1 MCPLSIPC
9 MTDRA
14 MQALYLLAL
23 EPLAETRGD
32 PHSYGFRTGRSP
44 AHAIGQCF
52 NALAK
57 RPSPTWIFAG
67 DIRACFATISHAWL
81 LAHMPLDTA
90 LLQKWLRAGYMEQR
104 VLHPTAQGTPQ
115 GGPCSPV
122 RANLTLDGLE
132 RLLRERYP
140 KHTRRGTRAQ
150 VNVIRDADDF
160 IVTGKPKA
168 LLQEAV
174 KPLIDQFLC
183 ERGLALSD
191 AKTRIT
197 HIEDGV
203 DFLGQH
209 LRKSRGNLLI
219 TPAKKNVQAFLAK
232 VRGIIKAQKQ
242 TPAGTLILL
251 LNPVIRGWAGYHQ
264 HVVSKRTFR
273 AIDRA
278 IFPTLWQWARRRHPT
293 KPTRWVNDRYFGP
306 VGGRHWVLHGEAAG
320 AERQL
325 LAAASIPMTRPIKVQ
340 REANPFDPAWERYV
354 EHRLSRKMTTTLQG
368 RRQLL
373 ALWKA
378 PTGLCPICHQP
389 LTEITGWHSHHLLG
403 RAKGGLDTTAN
414 RVLLHPDGH
423 REVHRQAWHVAKP
436 RPARGVG
443 VA

>member
-1 MCPLSIPC
+1 MRPLSIPC
-9 MTDRA
+9 MADRA

-23 EPLAETRGD
+23 EPLAETTGD
-32 PHSYGFRTGRSP
+32 PNSYGFRTGRSP
-44 AHAIGQCF
+44 ADAIAQCF

-57 RPSPTWIFAG
+57 RHSPTWILEG
-67 DIRACFATISHAWL
+67 DIRACFDTISHAWL

-104 VLHPTAQGTPQ
+104 ILHPTEQGTPQ

-122 RANLTLDGLE
+122 LANLTLDGLE

-140 KHTRRGTRAQ
+140 KNTRRGTRAQ
-150 VNVIRDADDF
+150 VNVIRFADDF
-160 IVTGKPKA
+160 IVTGRTKA
-168 LLQEAV
+168 LLQEEV
-174 KPLIDQFLC
+174 KPLIEQFLR
-183 ERGLALSD
+183 ERGLELSD
-191 AKTRIT
+191 EKTRIT

-209 LRKSRGNLLI
+209 LRKYRGKLLI

-232 VRGIIKAQKQ
+232 VRGIIKAHKQ

-278 IFPTLWQWARRRHPT
+278 IFHTLWQWARRRHPT
-293 KPTRWVNDRYFGP
+293 KPTHWVKDRYFGTA
-306 VGGRHWVLHGEAAG
+306 GGRHWVFHGEADG

-325 LAAASIPMTRPIKVQ
+325 LAAASIPITRHIKVKG
-340 REANPFDPAWERYV
+340 EANPFDPAWERYF
-354 EHRLSRKMTTTLQG
+354 EHRLSLKMTTTLKG

-378 PTGLCPICHQP
+378 QNGLCPICHQP
-389 LTEITGWHSHHLLG
+389 ITEITGWHSHHILG
-403 RAKGGLDTTAN
+403 RAKGGPDTTAN
-414 RVLLHPDGH
+414 RVLLHPDCH
-423 REVHRQAWHVAKP
+423 REVHSQALHVAKP